1 MKLDIKNNFVCDNCG
16 VNDFSLAYRV
26 PDSLRGLNVYICNN
40 CSLSQSLPRI
50 DHVQNRPKRVTSGAA
65 WGNIRY
71 GKAFIT
77 EKSIEILEKF
87 VDLSNNLN
95 FIDIGSNRGS
105 LINALYEKYPNLKIT
120 AVEPDKRVIEDY
132 KKNPNLECIFER
144 VENIDFK
151 KNSFDVAY
159 SAHTIEHLKSPSQT
173 LKNIRGWMKEDSI
186 CYFEVPNLFSIN
198 QDNLV
203 EEFFIDKHLFHY
215 SEETFRD
222 LIEMSGF
229 CILED
234 GVFIDND
241 NIRIV
246 CKTGKKT
253 KKVDFRREEKSK
265 LILDMHEEYSKK
277 LRINYEKIKH
287 ASKRISLLCKKK
299 RVVFWGAGRIFDSIV
314 VNGNLDTSLL
324 HGLVDKNLP
333 NFVSE
338 LHGKKILF
346 TSEIK
351 NLDPE
356 AIVISSRAYKNE
368 IINEI
373 REYNLD
379 VEILSF
385 DELIA

>member
-1 MKLDIKNNFVCDNCG
+1 MKLDIKNFFCDNCG
-16 VNDFSLAYRV
+16 ISDFSLAYKV
-26 PDSLRGLNVYICNN
+26 PDSLRGLNVYVCNN

-77 EKSIEILEKF
+77 EKSIKILEKF
-87 VDLSNNLN
+87 VDLSNDLN

-105 LINALYEKYPNLKIT
+105 LINALYEKYPNLRIT
-120 AVEPDKRVIEDY
+120 AVEPDKRVIVDY
-132 KKNPNLECIFER
+132 KKNPKLECFFER
-144 VENIDFK
+144 IENIEFK
-151 KNSFDVAY
+151 KNSFDIVY

-173 LKNIRGWMKEDSI
+173 LKNIRSWMKEDAI
-186 CYFEVPNLFSIN
+186 CYFEVPNLFSIK
-198 QDNLV
+198 QDNLI

-215 SEETFRD
+215 SEETFSD

-229 CILED
+229 SILDD
-234 GVFIDND
+234 GIFIDND

-246 CKTGKKT
+246 CKPRKNPI
-253 KKVDFRREEKSK
+253 KVDFKREKKSK
-265 LILDMHEEYSKK
+265 LIFNMHEVYAKNLKNNYDKIKRASKK
-277 LRINYEKIKH
+277 
-287 ASKRISLLCKKK
+287 ISQLCKKK

-338 LHGKKILF
+338 MHGKKILF
-346 TSEIK
+346 TTEIE
-351 NLDPE
+351 NLNPE

-373 REYNLD
+373 NEYNLD